1 MKGEKN
7 MSENPVETK
16 RDEKN
21 IKKAAWRLITSFQ
34 ACENFEREQG
44 YDFLYC
50 ILPFLEEKYK
60 DQPEELKKRL
70 KDNNNFFNCNPVF
83 TGPIIGLTCA
93 MEENGVDE
101 ETIQS
106 VKVGLMGPMAGIGD
120 TLVFTLFI
128 SLLFSIGATFALE
141 GSILGPIMVIPITC
155 VVLFLCRYYGT
166 LYTYRMGISAM
177 DVIMEKINS
186 ITKVAMKFGC
196 IIVGAMAVFLVS
208 ASTPLSITV
217 GESVISV
224 QDKIDAILPN
234 LIPILIVFGCYGLL
248 TKAKLSPVKVLLI
261 LIVFGF
267 LASVL
272 GVL

>member
-1 MKGEKN
+1 VKGERI
-7 MSENPVETK
+7 MSEKATMKKTDE
-16 RDEKN
+16 RD
-21 IKKAAWRLITSFQ
+21 IKKSAWRLITGFQ

-50 ILPFLEEKYK
+50 ILPFLKKKYA
-60 DQPEELKKRL
+60 DRPDELKARL
-70 KDNNNFFNCNPVF
+70 KANNNFFNCNPVF

-93 MEENGVDE
+93 MEENEVDE

-128 SLLFSIGATFALE
+128 SLLFSIGATLALE
-141 GSILGPIMVIPITC
+141 GSILGPILVIPITC
-155 VVLFLCRYYGT
+155 IVLFLCRYYGT
-166 LYTYRMGISAM
+166 LYTYRVGISAM
-177 DVIMEKINS
+177 DTIMEKINS
-186 ITKVAMKFGC
+186 ITQIAMKFGC
-196 IIVGAMAVFLVS
+196 VIVGAMVVFLVS
-208 ASTPLSITV
+208 ASTPLSLTV

-224 QDKIDAILPN
+224 QDKIDSILPN
-234 LIPILIVFGCYGLL
+234 LIPILIVAGCYGLL

-267 LASVL
+267 VASII